1 MVVQG
6 VGEAEAP
13 LLRRGITLCY
23 KVNMLHV
30 HVPAQTHE
38 NVPDHIAVIMD
49 GNRRWA
55 RERGLPIA
63 EGYRRGVNSL
73 RAMVRA
79 AAQAGVGRIT
89 AYGFSTENWQ
99 RESGEVSLLMGLY
112 AACARGEKPDLV
124 RQGVRV
130 EIIGDLDA
138 FALPARSAL
147 QDLVNATAHNT
158 RITLALAL
166 NYSGRSEIVR
176 AVQAI
181 AADVAAGNLTPDA
194 IDESL
199 LRGKMY
205 APHAP
210 DPDLLIRTGA
220 EQRISNFLL
229 YQLAYTELLTVPV
242 MWPDFNEANFAQA
255 LYDYSERTRRYGA

>member
-1 MVVQG
+1 MLQAHLP
-6 VGEAEAP
+6 ESAP
-13 LLRRGITLCY
+13 
-23 KVNMLHV
+23 
-30 HVPAQTHE
+30 E
-38 NVPDHIAVIMD
+38 HIAVIMD

-63 EGYRRGVNSL
+63 EGYRRGVTAL
-73 RAMVRA
+73 RTAVRA
-79 AAQAGVGRIT
+79 AAHAGVRRLT

-99 RESGEVSLLMGLY
+99 RESREVSLLMRLY
-112 AACARGEKPDLV
+112 AACARSEKPDLV

-130 EIIGDLDA
+130 EIIGELDA
-138 FALPARSAL
+138 FALPARLAL
-147 QDLVNATAHNT
+147 RELVEATQHNT

-176 AVQAI
+176 AVQAV
-181 AADVAAGNLTPDA
+181 ATEVAAGRLRPEQ

-199 LRGKMY
+199 LRGRMY

-220 EQRISNFLL
+220 EHRISNFLL
-229 YQLAYTELLTVPV
+229 YQLAYTELLTLPV
-242 MWPDFNEANFAQA
+242 MWPDFNETTFTQA
-255 LYDYSERTRRYGA
+255 LSVFGERQRRYGA

>member
-1 MVVQG
+1 MLQARLP
-6 VGEAEAP
+6 ETAP
-13 LLRRGITLCY
+13 
-23 KVNMLHV
+23 
-30 HVPAQTHE
+30 Q
-38 NVPDHIAVIMD
+38 HIAVIMD

-63 EGYRRGVNSL
+63 EGYRRGVTAL
-73 RAMVRA
+73 RTAVRA
-79 AAQAGVGRIT
+79 AAHAGVRRLT

-99 RESGEVSLLMGLY
+99 RESREVSLLMGLY
-112 AACARGEKPDLV
+112 AACARSEKPDLV

-130 EIIGDLDA
+130 EIIGELDA

-147 QDLVNATAHNT
+147 RELVEATQHNT

-176 AVQAI
+176 AVQAV
-181 AADVAAGNLTPDA
+181 ATEVAAGRLRPEQ

-199 LRGKMY
+199 LRGRMY

-220 EQRISNFLL
+220 EHRISNFLL
-229 YQLAYTELLTVPV
+229 YQMAYTELLTLPV
-242 MWPDFNEANFAQA
+242 MWPDFDETTFTQA
-255 LYDYSERTRRYGA
+255 LSVFGERQRRYGA

>member
-1 MVVQG
+1 MLQ
-6 VGEAEAP
+6 ARLPDSAP
-13 LLRRGITLCY
+13 
-23 KVNMLHV
+23 
-30 HVPAQTHE
+30 E
-38 NVPDHIAVIMD
+38 HIAVIMD

-63 EGYRRGVNSL
+63 EGYRRGVGAL
-73 RAMVRA
+73 RGAVSA
-79 AAQAGVGRIT
+79 AARAGVRRIT

-99 RESGEVSLLMGLY
+99 RETHEVSLLMSLY
-112 AACARGEKPDLV
+112 AACARSEKPDLV

-130 EIIGDLDA
+130 EIIGELDA

-147 QDLVNATAHNT
+147 RDLVEGTKGNT

-176 AVQAI
+176 AVQAV
-181 AADVAAGNLTPDA
+181 AADVAAGRILPND
-194 IDESL
+194 IDESS
-199 LRGKMY
+199 LRAKMY

-220 EQRISNFLL
+220 EHRVSNFLL
-229 YQLAYTELLTVPV
+229 YQLAYTELLTLPV
-242 MWPDFNEANFAQA
+242 MWPDFDETTFAQA
-255 LYDYSERTRRYGA
+255 LAVYGERQRRYGA